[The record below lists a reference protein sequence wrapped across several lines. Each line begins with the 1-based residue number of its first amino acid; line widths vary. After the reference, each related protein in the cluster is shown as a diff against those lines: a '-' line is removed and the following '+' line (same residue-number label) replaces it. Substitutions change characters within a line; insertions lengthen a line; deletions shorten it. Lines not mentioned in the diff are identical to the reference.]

1 MTDNDSRPVPDPTT
15 LTTAALYR
23 EIQHLERLVFDRFAL
38 EERNRVEQK
47 NDTKQ
52 AVDAALIAQKEA
64 VKEQTIASE
73 KAIDK
78 SEANTSKQIEEQ
90 GKTFGADIDNL
101 KERVGK
107 IESVKVGGREQTANI
122 YAFIGFLAALVVLGG
137 AVLALR

>member
-1 MTDNDSRPVPDPTT
+1 MADDEDSRPVPDPTS

-23 EIQHLERLVFDRFAL
+23 EIQHLERLVFDRFAI

-47 NDTKQ
+47 DATKQ

-78 SEANTSKQIEEQ
+78 SETNTGKQIEEQ
-90 GKTFGADIDNL
+90 GKTFSADIDNL

-107 IESVKVGGREQTANI
+107 IESVRTGGREAV
-122 YAFIGFLAALVVLGG
+122 AL
-137 AVLALR
+137 LALLAGVVGTLLATGVFK